1 MVMLHI
7 IQHKIAITND
17 GRMIPKL
24 DAKRLRTI
32 LNAFY
37 GEERNQSASPLWQ
50 LRERGQRFVT
60 ALLERR
66 KQA

>member
-1 MVMLHI
+1 VVSEETGR
-7 IQHKIAITND
+7 IAITND

-24 DAKRLRTI
+24 DVKRLRTI

-37 GEERNQSASPLWQ
+37 GEERNQSDSPLGQ
-50 LRERGQRFVT
+50 LRERGQRLLT
-60 ALLERR
+60 ALRERR